1 MLVDINLLP
10 QKERGK
16 KGLIVIISI
25 VSALFLMLGGYYLWQ
40 IQSAKT
46 DIANLENQIEST
58 KKIVE
63 AEQTNDQQSES
74 SMSVTV
80 LKNAVEWANT
90 YPIQTV
96 PVMQYLT
103 SLLPERGFI
112 QSFSYTEAG
121 TVSISVQFDSGREAA
136 YFLDTLNESEWI
148 DEVSLSSLSTQQVNV
163 ANDETA
169 SQTGDG
175 QTATT
180 NNNVVITTDPNNPN
194 NIIIN
199 TNPDSSDSN
208 SESEST
214 VTVPTI
220 KYVPRYIG
228 QFGITF
234 NKEVIKEILNKGQ
247 DKDDEE
253 GVTAP

>member
-25 VSALFLMLGGYYLWQ
+25 FSAIFLMVGGYYLLQ

-46 DIANLENQIEST
+46 DIANLENQIETT

-63 AEQTNDQQSES
+63 AEQTNAQQSES
-74 SMSVTV
+74 NMSVTV
-80 LKNAVEWANT
+80 LKNAVEWAKS

-163 ANDETA
+163 GTDETT
-169 SQTGDG
+169 S
-175 QTATT
+175 QTATA
-180 NNNVVITTDPNNPN
+180 NNLVVSQDPNNPN
-194 NIIIN
+194 NIIIS
-199 TNPDSSDSN
+199 TKPDSNDSN
-208 SESEST
+208 SESKST
-214 VTVPTI
+214 VTIPTN

-247 DKDDEE
+247 DKGNEE
-253 GVTAP
+253 GVTPS

>member
-25 VSALFLMLGGYYLWQ
+25 VSAVFLMLGGYYLWQ
-40 IQSAKT
+40 IQTAKKN
-46 DIANLENQIEST
+46 IANLENQIETT

-63 AEQTNDQQSES
+63 AEQSNAEQSES
-74 SMSVTV
+74 NMSITV
-80 LKNAVEWANT
+80 LKNAVEWANS

-136 YFLDTLNESEWI
+136 YFLDTLNESKWI

-163 ANDETA
+163 GNDIAA
-169 SQTGDG
+169 SQSGDG
-175 QTATT
+175 QTAPT
-180 NNNVVITTDPNNPN
+180 NNNLVVTTDPNNPG
-194 NIIIN
+194 NIIIS
-199 TNPDSSDSN
+199 TNPGSGESN

-214 VTVPTI
+214 VTVPTN

-247 DKDDEE
+247 DKGDEE
-253 GVTAP
+253 GVTAS

>member
-1 MLVDINLLP
+1 MLVEINLLP

-25 VSALFLMLGGYYLWQ
+25 VSALFLMLGGYYFWQ
-40 IQSAKT
+40 IQAAKT
-46 DIANLENQIEST
+46 DIANLENQIETT

-63 AEQTNDQQSES
+63 AEQNNAQQSES

-112 QSFSYTEAG
+112 QSFSYTEAA

-163 ANDETA
+163 ANNEAA

-175 QTATT
+175 QTTTT
-180 NNNVVITTDPNNPN
+180 NNNLVVTTDPNNPN
-194 NIIIN
+194 NIII
-199 TNPDSSDSN
+199 TTKPDSSDLS
-208 SESEST
+208 SESGST
-214 VTVPTI
+214 VTVPTN

-234 NKEVIKEILNKGQ
+234 NKEAIKEILNKGQ
-247 DKDDEE
+247 GKGDEK
-253 GVTAP
+253 GVTAS

>member
-25 VSALFLMLGGYYLWQ
+25 VSALFLMLGGYYLWK
-40 IQSAKT
+40 IQEAKT
-46 DIANLENQIEST
+46 NIANFENQIETT
-58 KKIVE
+58 KKI
-63 AEQTNDQQSES
+63 AETEQSNSQQNES
-74 SMSVTV
+74 NMSVTV
-80 LKNAVEWANT
+80 LKNAVEWANS
-90 YPIQTV
+90 YPIKTV

-112 QSFSYTEAG
+112 QSFSFTEAG

-148 DEVSLSSLSTQQVNV
+148 DEVSLSSLITQQVNV
-163 ANDETA
+163 GNDETA
-169 SQTGDG
+169 T
-175 QTATT
+175 QTAAT
-180 NNNVVITTDPNNPN
+180 NNNLVVTTDPNNPN
-194 NIIIN
+194 NIIIS
-199 TNPDSSDSN
+199 TNPVGSDST
-208 SESEST
+208 SEQEST
-214 VTVPTI
+214 VTVPTN

-234 NKEVIKEILNKGQ
+234 NKEAIKEILNKGS

>member
-40 IQSAKT
+40 IQTAKKN
-46 DIANLENQIEST
+46 IANLENQIETT

-63 AEQTNDQQSES
+63 AEQSNAEQSES
-74 SMSVTV
+74 NMSVTV
-80 LKNAVEWANT
+80 LKNAVEWANS

-163 ANDETA
+163 GDDVTA
-169 SQTGDG
+169 SQSGEG

-180 NNNVVITTDPNNPN
+180 NNNLVVTTDPNNPG
-194 NIIIN
+194 NIIIS
-199 TNPDSSDSN
+199 TNPVSGESN

-214 VTVPTI
+214 VTVPTN

-228 QFGITF
+228 QFGITL

-247 DKDDEE
+247 DKGDEE
-253 GVTAP
+253 GVTAS

>member
-16 KGLIVIISI
+16 KGLIGIISI
-25 VSALFLMLGGYYLWQ
+25 VSAIFLMIGGYYLLQ
-40 IQSAKT
+40 IQSAKR
-46 DIANLENQIEST
+46 DIANLESQIETT

-63 AEQTNDQQSES
+63 AEQSNSQQNES
-74 SMSVTV
+74 NLSVTV
-80 LKNAVEWANT
+80 LKNAVEWAKA

-148 DEVSLSSLSTQQVNV
+148 DEVSLSSLSTNEVNV
-163 ANDETA
+163 ASNEAT

-175 QTATT
+175 QTTTT
-180 NNNVVITTDPNNPN
+180 NNNLVVTTDPNNPN
-194 NIIIN
+194 NIII
-199 TNPDSSDSN
+199 TTKPDSP
-208 SESEST
+208 ESQNT
-214 VTVPTI
+214 VTVPTN

-234 NKEVIKEILNKGQ
+234 NKEAIKEILNKGQ

-253 GVTAP
+253 GVTAS